1 MDGLLSELVYP
12 RQSRFILFS
21 FFYPKCRL
29 RKLYIDCFVI
39 GQPFRRFPE
48 AVDALDS
55 LCAVQKFNYAI
66 EKLAPSRARRRGR
79 RRTASSR
86 SLRGSLNRSDDGKV
100 LLR

>member
-29 RKLYIDCFVI
+29 RKLSIDCFVI